1 LRKNSPLS
9 TPPGVSGIRE
19 GKKTMANLVEV
30 KDIYKTYKSMD
41 GVFGT
46 GKQVLAV
53 NGVNLQIKK
62 GESLGLVGESGCGK
76 TTVGKII
83 LRLEKPDTGT
93 VCFENKKISELS
105 SKELFPIRKYMQII
119 FQDPF
124 ASLNPRIRIGSAIGE
139 ALTVYGVKDTEKLVK
154 QMIKTIGLPEDT
166 YYRYPHE
173 FSGGQ
178 RQRICIARALVGNP
192 KFVVCDEPVS
202 SLDVS
207 VQAQIINLLK
217 ELKEE
222 LHLTYLFVS
231 HDLRVVKNIC
241 DRIAVMYYGK
251 IIEEGDTESIYKKP
265 LHPYTELLIAA
276 VPSKI
281 AVDGIKK
288 KRNTASS
295 VLAFN
300 GEGCSFFN
308 RCSKRL
314 DKCKNIPP
322 VLEDIGKNRKTACW
336 NV

>member
-1 LRKNSPLS
+1 
-9 TPPGVSGIRE
+9 
-19 GKKTMANLVEV
+19 MDNLVEV
-30 KDIYKTYKSMD
+30 KDIAKTYKSLD
-41 GVFGT
+41 GVFGME
-46 GKQVLAV
+46 KPVVAV

-83 LRLEKPDTGT
+83 LGLEKPDAGT
-93 VCFENKKISELS
+93 VHFENKKISGLS
-105 SKELFPIRKYMQII
+105 SKEMFSTRKYMQII

-139 ALTVYGVKDTEKLVK
+139 VLTVYGVKDTEKLVK
-154 QMIKTIGLPEDT
+154 QMIEIIGLPEDT

-222 LHLTYLFVS
+222 LHLTYLFIS

-241 DRIAVMYYGK
+241 DRITVMYYGK
-251 IIEEGDTESIYKKP
+251 IIEEGDTDIIYTEP
-265 LHPYTELLIAA
+265 LHPYTELLISA
-276 VPSKI
+276 VPSMIMKNG
-281 AVDGIKK
+281 VRR
-288 KRNTASS
+288 KRNAVSS
-295 VLAFN
+295 VSAIN
-300 GEGCSFFN
+300 GEGCPFFY
-308 RCSKRL
+308 RCPKRIE
-314 DKCKNIPP
+314 KCGTITP
-322 VLEDIGKNRKTACW
+322 VLKDLGNNRKVACW